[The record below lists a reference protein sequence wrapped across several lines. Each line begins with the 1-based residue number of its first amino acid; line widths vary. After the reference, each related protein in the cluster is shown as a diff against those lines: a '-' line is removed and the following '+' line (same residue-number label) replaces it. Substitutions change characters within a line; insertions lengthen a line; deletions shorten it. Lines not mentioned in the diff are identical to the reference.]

1 MNSNLE
7 LEQTQIWGRV
17 FEIAVQRGVLA
28 HLLHSYS
35 LNEEHPQLE
44 PWRKVSIN
52 KLSKHL
58 IQAFKNTT
66 TLPVH
71 DNSVEERVQ
80 EYLRHLLILGYGL
93 GWTSLRECLN
103 HYKPSRSMKLE
114 AFWCPLTLPGE
125 TDNRELEPK
134 KTAEEFYQA
143 FNLLDYIDSS
153 IVTQGQPGRADFL
166 LWLSPTEE
174 QLKKRQPPEDFILC
188 FEFSFNAPLEL
199 KNFRLET
206 SHCEEINR
214 YARYLDARGSFSR
227 ICAEVQGDQLQVS
240 SKLKEYLFV
249 FSGKDKPL
257 YKLSQA
263 ASYTHKLVELL
274 QKKKRLQNSCL
285 ARSMAITSNGV
296 ESLSAHFNSE
306 NNPQVQLMKSLGEAY
321 EHLIKQKT
329 PENFNAEIKV
339 VFNTLLNSLPPALK
353 KQAKRYFKQTDSFD
367 KHLSMDFSETVE
379 DFFQPMQTF
388 DRQDILEAIE
398 ETEKLQAYFQTSPR
412 SAIEPYLTQP
422 SLTLRDAH
430 KSAIKAGLYSAISGR
445 LNVIALEGNPGI
457 GKTASVVSFLK
468 EQKDGFLF
476 LYASPRVVINQNV
489 TQDLAQEQGKKTG
502 ILTVTTN
509 SLLIGSAKTY
519 YEEKI
524 ALQEQKPK
532 KIDGLVVVN
541 GVDHLQHPVKSSI
554 LFINPQQEEE
564 INNDLAR
571 SQRYK
576 KSLNERDELV
586 NTKINPGVLRTLATG
601 TRHLLEKNP
610 QVQQVVL
617 TVATQGYRNLSQGT
631 TIEALSNLFRN
642 RVNTQPGI
650 NERLEFAKRVPT
662 IIVMID
668 EVAGDGAGAL
678 FVNEIAKWLQEQFL
692 LPFKDSPFRVILII
706 ADASLSNE
714 IVLKNFLEA
723 GKRVPD
729 KVLIS
734 PSRGKE
740 AFRVTETELKIGG
753 NKHSALHIMTN
764 SYPATELTIDYSIR
778 LSLITPELTS
788 DGKPQSIKSA
798 IRQQSESV
806 LLNNAWQEI
815 KKGLKNNA
823 QQIIFFAQ
831 DKAFLRKLREML
843 TEGDKRLFLK
853 KDDVQVIDQSVLPRE
868 RLRLVT
874 EPQRDNVKVFLMTSS
889 GARGVSFPKA
899 DWIIASFPRFSV
911 EASLM
916 EIAQLI
922 YRGRGQYTHPETGE
936 KCSGENIPRRLV
948 LLIND
953 FFIPSETVDQERQW
967 LRQSSDLLT
976 LLLMLR
982 STILTRIKG
991 DAGLRKQRLA
1001 FVPVGRI
1008 GDEELIQLISDDIQ
1022 QFLQEA
1028 NVFVND
1034 SSYPSEFKGLV
1045 KKGQQ
1050 FVEDLFKDFRLSG
1063 RTTKKDRVSYANYPT
1078 LEALVKT
1085 VSRPSS
1091 PLLPKVNDTT
1101 KIPDYLTC
1109 LGAFWWEDWGDR
1121 QIQEKYS
1128 FSESQAKIREARK
1141 QLMGILNQIAE
1152 CQKIP
1157 RKLRDP
1163 ARDIHKILL
1172 RENNAEWR
1180 EYSII
1185 EEIKSNDVMIALPLD
1200 YPQFWK
1206 PPFNSDGVERKQEF
1220 VDPQTWRNALGRTL
1234 TPQGSVIPIIAKYQD
1249 FPWAAVASRHSISSL
1264 ELAFNNRYFM
1274 ASSELNLL
1282 NTILLEDPEES

>member
-7 LEQTQIWGRV
+7 QASIWGRV
-17 FEIAVQRGVLA
+17 FEIAVQRGVIA
-28 HLLHSYS
+28 YLLDCKF

-44 PWRKVSIN
+44 PWRKVKISQ
-52 KLSKHL
+52 LSKHL
-58 IQAFKNTT
+58 IQALKETQ

-71 DNSVEERVQ
+71 DIYVEERIQ
-80 EYLRHLLILGYGL
+80 EYLRHLLVLGYGL

-103 HYKPSRSMKLE
+103 HYKPSRTMKLE

-134 KTAEEFYQA
+134 KTAEEFHQA
-143 FNLLDYIDSS
+143 FNILDLFDPFL
-153 IVTQGQPGRADFL
+153 VTQGQPGRADFL

-174 QLKKRQPPEDFILC
+174 QLKKRQPPQDFILC

-199 KNFRLET
+199 KDFRLET
-206 SHCEEINR
+206 AHCQEINR

-240 SKLKEYLFV
+240 SKLEKHLFV

-263 ASYTHKLVELL
+263 SSYTYQLVDLL
-274 QKKKRLQNSCL
+274 KKKKRLQNSCL
-285 ARSMAITSNGV
+285 TRAMAITSNGV

-306 NNPQVQLMKSLGEAY
+306 NNPQVKLMKSLGEAY
-321 EHLIKQKT
+321 EHLIKHKD

-353 KQAKRYFKQTDSFD
+353 KQAKRYFKPTHSFD

-379 DFFQPMQTF
+379 DFFKPMQTF

-398 ETEKLQAYFQTSPR
+398 ETEKLQAYFETSPR

-430 KSAIKAGLYSAISGR
+430 KSAIKAGLDSAISGR

-468 EQKDGFLF
+468 EQRDGFLF

-489 TQDLAQEQGKKTG
+489 TQDLAQERGEKTG

-509 SLLIGSAKTY
+509 SLLISSAKTY

-524 ALQEQKPK
+524 APQEQKPK

-564 INNDLAR
+564 INNDLA
-571 SQRYK
+571 SIQRYK
-576 KSLNERDELV
+576 KSINERDELV

-631 TIEALSNLFRN
+631 TIEALGKLFRN

-678 FVNEIAKWLQEQFL
+678 FVDEIAKWLQEQFI
-692 LPFKDSPFRVILII
+692 LPFKDSPFRVILIV

-714 IVLKNFLEA
+714 IVLTNFLEA

-815 KKGLKNNA
+815 NKGLKNNA

-831 DKAFLRKLREML
+831 DKAFLRKLKGML
-843 TEGDKRLFLK
+843 TEGDQQLFS

-1034 SSYPSEFKGLV
+1034 SSYSSEFKGLV

-1085 VSRPSS
+1085 ISRPSS
-1091 PLLPKVNDTT
+1091 PLLPKVNDPTLQ
-1101 KIPDYLTC
+1101 IPDYLTC

-1141 QLMGILNQIAE
+1141 QLMGILHQIGE

-1220 VDPQTWRNALGRTL
+1220 VDPETWRNALGRTL

-1282 NTILLEDPEES
+1282 NTILLEDPE

>member
-7 LEQTQIWGRV
+7 QASIWGQV

-28 HLLHSYS
+28 HLLHSKF

-44 PWRKVSIN
+44 PWRNVKISQ
-52 KLSKHL
+52 LSKHL
-58 IQAFKNTT
+58 IQALKETK

-71 DNSVEERVQ
+71 DIYIEEWIQ
-80 EYLRHLLILGYGL
+80 EYLRHLLVLGYGL
-93 GWTSLRECLN
+93 GWSSLRECLN
-103 HYKPSRSMKLE
+103 HYKPSRRMKLE
-114 AFWCPLTLPGE
+114 ALWCPLTLPGK
-125 TDNRELEPK
+125 TDNRDLEPK
-134 KTAEEFYQA
+134 KTAEEFHQA
-143 FNLLDYIDSS
+143 FNISDFIDQSL
-153 IVTQGQPGRADFL
+153 VKQGQPGRADFL

-174 QLKKRQPPEDFILC
+174 QLKKRQSSQDFLLC

-199 KNFRLET
+199 EDFRLET
-206 SHCEEINR
+206 AHCQEINR
-214 YARYLDARGSFSR
+214 YTRYLDARGSFSR

-240 SKLKEYLFV
+240 SKLEKHLFV

-263 ASYTHKLVELL
+263 SSYTHKLVDLL
-274 QKKKRLQNSCL
+274 QRKKRLQNSCMTR
-285 ARSMAITSNGV
+285 AMAITSNGV
-296 ESLSAHFNSE
+296 ESLSANFNSE

-321 EHLIKQKT
+321 EHLIKQKS

-339 VFNTLLNSLPPALK
+339 VFNRLLKSLPPSLK
-353 KQAKRYFKQTDSFD
+353 KQAKSYFKQTPSFEKD
-367 KHLSMDFSETVE
+367 LSMDFSEQVE

-388 DRQDILEAIE
+388 EKQQIVDAIE
-398 ETEKLQAYFQTSPR
+398 ETEKLKTYFQTSPR
-412 SAIEPYLTQP
+412 SAIKPYLTQP

-430 KSAIKAGLYSAISGR
+430 KSVIKAGLASAISGQ

-468 EQKDGFLF
+468 EQSEGFLF

-489 TQDLAQEQGKKTG
+489 TQDLAEEQGKKTG

-509 SLLIGSAKTY
+509 SLLIRSAKTY
-519 YEEKI
+519 YEQKI
-524 ALQEQKPK
+524 ASQEENTRN
-532 KIDGLVVVN
+532 IDSLVVVN
-541 GVDHLQHPVKSSI
+541 GVEHFKDPAINTLC
-554 LFINPQQEEE
+554 INPEEEQE
-564 INNDLAR
+564 INNDIAT

-576 KSLNERDELV
+576 ESLNERDERV
-586 NTKINPGVLRTLATG
+586 NTKISPGVLRTLATA
-601 TRHLLEKNP
+601 TRHLLKENP

-617 TVATQGYRNLSQGT
+617 TVATQGYRNLSKGT

-642 RVNTQPGI
+642 PVDTRPGI

-662 IIVMID
+662 IIVMVD

-678 FVNEIAKWLQEQFL
+678 FVNEIARWLQQQFIGI
-692 LPFKDSPFRVILII
+692 PENSPFRVILII

-714 IVLKNFLEA
+714 IVLKNFMEA

-734 PSRGKE
+734 PSRGDE
-740 AFRVTETELKIGG
+740 AFRVTGTELKIGG
-753 NKHSALHIMTN
+753 KKHSALHIMSN

-778 LSLITPELTS
+778 LSIITPELNR
-788 DGKPQSIKSA
+788 DGKQQSIKTA
-798 IRQQSESV
+798 IRQQSDTV

-815 KKGLKNNA
+815 KKGLENNA

-831 DKAFLRKLREML
+831 DKAFLRQLKGML
-843 TEGDKRLFLK
+843 TEGNKRLFS
-853 KDDVQVIDQSVLPRE
+853 KDEVQVLDQSVLPRE

-889 GARGVSFPKA
+889 GSRGVSFPKA

-911 EASLM
+911 ETSLM

-936 KCSGENIPRRLV
+936 KCSGENISRRVV

-953 FFIPSETVDQERQW
+953 FFIPSETVDKQRQW

-991 DAGLRKQRLA
+991 DAGLQKQRLA
-1001 FVPVGRI
+1001 FVPVGSI
-1008 GDEELIQLISDDIQ
+1008 GDDELIQLISDEIK

-1028 NVFVND
+1028 NVFVCD
-1034 SSYPSEFKGLV
+1034 QSYPSELKGLV
-1045 KKGQQ
+1045 RKGQQ
-1050 FVEDLFKDFRLSG
+1050 LVEELFKDFKLTG
-1063 RTTKKDRVSYANYPT
+1063 RTTQVDRVSFANYPT

-1085 VSRPSS
+1085 ISRPSS
-1091 PLLPKVNDTT
+1091 SLLPKVNDTT

-1121 QIQEKYS
+1121 QNQQKYS
-1128 FSESQAKIREARK
+1128 FSESQASIRQARK
-1141 QLMGILNQIAE
+1141 RLMGILNQIGE
-1152 CQKIP
+1152 GESQKIP

-1163 ARDIHKILL
+1163 ARDLYKILL

-1180 EYSII
+1180 EYSIL
-1185 EEIKSNDVMIALPLD
+1185 EEIQSNDVMIALPLD
-1200 YPQFWK
+1200 YPQFWREDSA
-1206 PPFNSDGVERKQEF
+1206 NDGFKRKQELE
-1220 VDPQTWRNALGRTL
+1220 DSETWRNALGRTL
-1234 TPQGSVIPIIAKYQD
+1234 TPQGSVMPVIAKYRD
-1249 FPWAAVASRHSISSL
+1249 FPWAAVAGRPSISSL
-1264 ELAFNNRYFM
+1264 ESAFNNCYFM

-1282 NTILLEDPEES
+1282 NTILLEDLEES

>member
-1 MNSNLE
+1 MNSNLK
-7 LEQTQIWGRV
+7 LEQASIWGQV
-17 FEIAVQRGVLA
+17 FEIAVQRGVIA
-28 HLLHSYS
+28 YLLHSKF

-44 PWRKVSIN
+44 PWREVKISQ
-52 KLSKHL
+52 LSKHL
-58 IQAFKNTT
+58 IQALKETK

-71 DNSVEERVQ
+71 DIYVEERIQ
-80 EYLRHLLILGYGL
+80 EYLRHLLVLGYGL

-103 HYKPSRSMKLE
+103 HYKPSRRMKLE
-114 AFWCPLTLPGE
+114 ALWCPLTLPGQ

-134 KTAEEFYQA
+134 QTAEEFHHA
-143 FNLLDYIDSS
+143 FKISDFIDQSL
-153 IVTQGQPGRADFL
+153 VKQGKSGRADFL

-174 QLKKRQPPEDFILC
+174 QLKKRQPPQDFILC

-199 KNFRLET
+199 EDFRLET
-206 SHCEEINR
+206 AHCQEINR
-214 YARYLDARGSFSR
+214 YTRYLDARGSFSR

-240 SKLKEYLFV
+240 SKLEKHLFV

-263 ASYTHKLVELL
+263 SSYTYQLVDLL
-274 QKKKRLQNSCL
+274 KKKKRLQNSCL
-285 ARSMAITSNGV
+285 TRAMAITSNGV

-306 NNPQVQLMKSLGEAY
+306 NNPQVKLMQSLGEAY
-321 EHLIKQKT
+321 EKMSKLNS
-329 PENFNAEIKV
+329 PDNFNSEIKL
-339 VFNTLLNSLPPALK
+339 VFNKLLKSLPPTLK
-353 KQAKRYFKQTDSFD
+353 KQAKTYFKQTPSFEKD
-367 KHLSMDFSETVE
+367 LSMDFTEKVE

-388 DRQDILEAIE
+388 ERQDILEAIE
-398 ETEKLQAYFQTSPR
+398 ETKKLLDYFQTSPR
-412 SAIEPYLTQP
+412 SAITPYLTQS

-430 KSAIKAGLYSAISGR
+430 KSVIKAGLSSAQRGR

-468 EQKDGFLF
+468 EQSDGFLF

-509 SLLIGSAKTY
+509 SLLIRSAQTY
-519 YEEKI
+519 YQEKI
-524 ALQEQKPK
+524 AHQEQKQK
-532 KIDGLVVVN
+532 NIDSLVVVN
-541 GVDHLQHPVKSSI
+541 GVDNLQHPVSST
-554 LFINPQQEEE
+554 LFINPQQEQE
-564 INNDLAR
+564 INNEIAT

-576 KSLNERDELV
+576 ESLNERDERV
-586 NTKINPGVLRTLATG
+586 KTIRSPGVLRTLATA
-601 TRHLLEKNP
+601 TRHLLKENP

-617 TVATQGYRNLSQGT
+617 TVATQGYRNLSKGT
-631 TIEALSNLFRN
+631 TIETLSKLFRN
-642 RVNTQPGI
+642 PVDTRPGI

-662 IIVMID
+662 IIVMVD

-678 FVNEIAKWLQEQFL
+678 FVNEIARWLQQQFIGISEN
-692 LPFKDSPFRVILII
+692 SPFRVILII

-714 IVLKNFLEA
+714 IVLKNFMEA

-734 PSRGKE
+734 PSRGDE
-740 AFRVTETELKIGG
+740 AFRVTGTELKIGG
-753 NKHSALHIMTN
+753 KKHSALHIMSN

-778 LSLITPELTS
+778 LSIITPELNR
-788 DGKPQSIKSA
+788 DGKQQSIKTA
-798 IRQQSESV
+798 IRQQSETV

-815 KKGLKNNA
+815 KKGLENHA

-831 DKAFLRKLREML
+831 DKAFLRKLKGML
-843 TEGDKRLFLK
+843 TEGDQRLFS
-853 KDDVQVIDQSVLPRE
+853 KDFVQVLDQSVLPRE

-874 EPQRDNVKVFLMTSS
+874 EPQRDNVRVFLMTSS
-889 GARGVSFPKA
+889 GSRGVSFPKA

-936 KCSGENIPRRLV
+936 KCSGENISRRVV

-953 FFIPSETVDQERQW
+953 FFIPSETVDKERQW

-982 STILTRIKG
+982 ATILTRIKG
-991 DAGLRKQRLA
+991 DAGLQKQRLA
-1001 FVPVGRI
+1001 FVPVGSI
-1008 GDEELIQLISDDIQ
+1008 GDDELMQLISDDIK

-1028 NVFVND
+1028 NVFICD
-1034 SSYPSEFKGLV
+1034 SSSPSELKGLV
-1045 KKGQQ
+1045 IKGQQ
-1050 FVEDLFKDFRLSG
+1050 FIEELFKDFRLTG
-1063 RTTKKDRVSYANYPT
+1063 RTPQIDRVSYANYPT

-1085 VSRPSS
+1085 VSHPSS
-1091 PLLPKVNDTT
+1091 YLLPNVSDTT
-1101 KIPDYLTC
+1101 LHIPDYLTC

-1121 QIQEKYS
+1121 KIQEKYS
-1128 FSESQAKIREARK
+1128 FSESQAKIRQARK
-1141 QLMGILNQIAE
+1141 RLMGILNQIGE
-1152 CQKIP
+1152 CKKIP
-1157 RKLRDP
+1157 IKLRSP
-1163 ARDIHKILL
+1163 ACDLYKILL

-1180 EYSII
+1180 EYSILEDI
-1185 EEIKSNDVMIALPLD
+1185 QSNDVMIALPLD

-1206 PPFNSDGVERKQEF
+1206 PPFNSEGVERKQEL

-1234 TPQGSVIPIIAKYQD
+1234 IPQGVVMPVIAKYRD
-1249 FPWAAVASRHSISSL
+1249 FPWAAVASPVSISPL
-1264 ELAFNNRYFM
+1264 ELAFNNCYFM

-1282 NTILLEDPEES
+1282 NTILLEDPE

>member
-1 MNSNLE
+1 MNSNLD
-7 LEQTQIWGRV
+7 QASIWGQV

-44 PWRKVSIN
+44 PWREVRIS
-52 KLSKHL
+52 KLSQKL
-58 IQAFKNTT
+58 IQALKETK

-71 DNSVEERVQ
+71 DNYVEEWVR
-80 EYLRHLLILGYGL
+80 EYLRHLLVLGYGL
-93 GWTSLRECLN
+93 GWSTLRECLN

-125 TDNRELEPK
+125 TDNRELEPE
-134 KTAEEFYQA
+134 KTAGEFHQA
-143 FNLLDYIDSS
+143 FNINSGFIDRSL
-153 IVTQGQPGRADFL
+153 VKQGKPGRADFL

-174 QLKKRQPPEDFILC
+174 QLKKRQPPADFILC
-188 FEFSFNAPLEL
+188 FEFSLNAPLEL

-227 ICAEVQGDQLQVS
+227 ICAEVQGDRLQLS
-240 SKLKEYLFV
+240 SKIKDNLFV

-257 YKLSQA
+257 YKLCQA
-263 ASYTHKLVELL
+263 SSYTAKLVDTL
-274 QKKKRLQNSCL
+274 QTQKRLKNPCL
-285 ARSMAITSNGV
+285 TRAMAITSNGV
-296 ESLSAHFNSE
+296 ESLSANFNSE
-306 NNPQVQLMKSLGEAY
+306 NNPQVKLMKSLGEAY
-321 EHLIKQKT
+321 EHLIKQKK

-339 VFNTLLNSLPPALK
+339 VFNTILNSLPPNLK
-353 KQAKRYFKQTDSFD
+353 KKAKTYFKQTPSFEKD
-367 KHLSMDFSETVE
+367 LSMDFTEKVE

-388 DRQDILEAIE
+388 ERQQILDAIE
-398 ETEKLQAYFQTSPR
+398 ETEKLKAYFKISPR
-412 SAIEPYLTQP
+412 SAIEPYLTRP

-468 EQKDGFLF
+468 EQSGGFLF

-489 TQDLAQEQGKKTG
+489 TQDLAEDRGEKTG

-509 SLLIGSAKTY
+509 SLLIRSAQTY
-519 YEEKI
+519 YQEKI
-524 ALQEQKPK
+524 AHQEQNRRNV
-532 KIDGLVVVN
+532 DSLVVVN
-541 GVDHLQHPVKSSI
+541 GVDRLQHPVI
-554 LFINPQQEEE
+554 NTLCINPEQEQE
-564 INNDLAR
+564 INNEIAT

-576 KSLNERDELV
+576 ESLNERDERV
-586 NTKINPGVLRTLATG
+586 NTKRSPGVLRTLATA
-601 TRHLLEKNP
+601 TRHLLTENP
-610 QVQQVVL
+610 RVQQVVL
-617 TVATQGYRNLSQGT
+617 TVATQGYRNLSKGT
-631 TIEALSNLFRN
+631 TIEALSKLFRN
-642 RVNTQPGI
+642 PVDTKPGI

-678 FVNEIAKWLQEQFL
+678 FVDEIAKWLQQQFIQ
-692 LPFKDSPFRVILII
+692 PFEKSPFRVILIV

-729 KVLIS
+729 KILIS
-734 PSRGKE
+734 ESRGDE
-740 AFRVTETELKIGG
+740 AFRVTGTELKIGG
-753 NKHSALHIMTN
+753 KKHPVLHIMSN

-778 LSLITPELTS
+778 LSIITPKLTS
-788 DGKPQSIKSA
+788 DGRLQSIKSA
-798 IRQQSESV
+798 VRQQSESV

-815 KKGLKNNA
+815 KKGLENNA

-843 TEGDKRLFLK
+843 TEGEQRLFS
-853 KDDVQVIDQSVLPRE
+853 KDDVKVLDQSVLPRD

-874 EPQRDNVKVFLMTSS
+874 EPQRDKVKVFLMTSS

-936 KCSGENIPRRLV
+936 KCSGENIPRRVV

-953 FFIPSETVDQERQW
+953 FFILGETADQERQW

-1001 FVPVGRI
+1001 FVPVGSI
-1008 GDEELIQLISDDIQ
+1008 GDDELIQLISDDIK

-1034 SSYPSEFKGLV
+1034 SSYPSELKGLV

-1050 FVEDLFKDFRLSG
+1050 FVEDLFKDFRLTG
-1063 RTTKKDRVSYANYPT
+1063 TTKTDRVSYANYPT

-1085 VSRPSS
+1085 LSRPSS
-1091 PLLPKVNDTT
+1091 PLLPRVNDTT
-1101 KIPDYLTC
+1101 VRIPDYLTC

-1121 QIQEKYS
+1121 QNQQKYS

-1141 QLMGILNQIAE
+1141 QLMRILYQIGE
-1152 CQKIP
+1152 CKKIP

-1163 ARDIHKILL
+1163 ARDLHKILL

-1185 EEIKSNDVMIALPLD
+1185 EEIKSKDVTIALPLD

-1206 PPFNSDGVERKQEF
+1206 PPFNSDGVERKQELE
-1220 VDPQTWRNALGRTL
+1220 DPETWRNALGRTL
-1234 TPQGSVIPIIAKYQD
+1234 TPQGSVIPVIPKYRD
-1249 FPWAAVASRHSISSL
+1249 FPWAAVAGRHSVSSL

-1282 NTILLEDPEES
+1282 NTILLEDPE

>member
-7 LEQTQIWGRV
+7 QASIWGRV

-52 KLSKHL
+52 QLSKHL
-58 IQAFKNTT
+58 IQALKDRT

-134 KTAEEFYQA
+134 KTAEEFHQA
-143 FNLLDYIDSS
+143 FKISDFIDPS
-153 IVTQGQPGRADFL
+153 IVNQGQPGRADFL

-174 QLKKRQPPEDFILC
+174 QLKKRKPPQDFLLC

-199 KNFRLET
+199 EDFRLET
-206 SHCEEINR
+206 AHCQEINR

-240 SKLKEYLFV
+240 SKLEKHLVV

-257 YKLSQA
+257 YKLCQA

-274 QKKKRLQNSCL
+274 QKKKRLQNHCL
-285 ARSMAITSNGV
+285 TRAMAITSNGV

-306 NNPQVQLMKSLGEAY
+306 NNPQVKLMKSLGEAY
-321 EHLIKQKT
+321 EHLIKQKN
-329 PENFNAEIKV
+329 PENLNEEIKV
-339 VFNTLLNSLPPALK
+339 VFNTLLKSLPPPLK
-353 KQAKRYFKQTDSFD
+353 EQAKRYLKPTHSFD
-367 KHLSMDFSETVE
+367 KHLSMDFTETVE

-398 ETEKLQAYFQTSPR
+398 ETEKLQAYFETSPR

-468 EQKDGFLF
+468 EQRDGFLF

-509 SLLIGSAKTY
+509 SLLISSAKTY
-519 YEEKI
+519 YDEKI
-524 ALQEQKPK
+524 APQEQKPK

-541 GVDHLQHPVKSSI
+541 GVDNLQHPVKSSI
-554 LFINPQQEEE
+554 LFINPQQEED
-564 INNDLAR
+564 INNDIAR

-586 NTKINPGVLRTLATG
+586 NRKINPGVLRTLATG

-610 QVQQVVL
+610 QVQQIVL

-631 TIEALSNLFRN
+631 TIEALSKLFRN
-642 RVNTQPGI
+642 PVNTQPGI

-678 FVNEIAKWLQEQFL
+678 FVDEIAKWLQEQFIK
-692 LPFKDSPFRVILII
+692 PFKDSPFRVILIV

-740 AFRVTETELKIGG
+740 AFRVTETELKIGV

-815 KKGLKNNA
+815 NKGLKNNA

-831 DKAFLRKLREML
+831 DKAFLRKLKGML
-843 TEGDKRLFLK
+843 TEGDQRLFLK

-936 KCSGENIPRRLV
+936 KCSGENIPRRVV

-953 FFIPSETVDQERQW
+953 FFIPSETVDKERQW

-1034 SSYPSEFKGLV
+1034 SSYPSELKGLV

-1063 RTTKKDRVSYANYPT
+1063 RTTQIDRVSYANYPT

-1091 PLLPKVNDTT
+1091 PLFPKVDDQTIQ
-1101 KIPDYLTC
+1101 IPDYLTC

-1121 QIQEKYS
+1121 KIQEKYS
-1128 FSESQAKIREARK
+1128 FSESQAKIREERK
-1141 QLMGILNQIAE
+1141 RLMGILHQIGE
-1152 CQKIP
+1152 SQKIP
-1157 RKLRDP
+1157 IKLRNP
-1163 ARDIHKILL
+1163 AGDLYKILL

-1180 EYSII
+1180 EYSILEDI
-1185 EEIKSNDVMIALPLD
+1185 QSNDVMIALPLD

-1206 PPFNSDGVERKQEF
+1206 PPFNSDGVEKKQELE
-1220 VDPQTWRNALGRTL
+1220 DPETWRNALGRTL

-1249 FPWAAVASRHSISSL
+1249 FPWAAVAGRPSMSSL
-1264 ELAFNNRYFM
+1264 ELAFNNCYFM

-1282 NTILLEDPEES
+1282 NTILLEDPE